1 MSAYTAAG
9 VSLNPTVTPHQGDIN
24 HPWKDFNAVSTTIAN
39 ARALGYADPLMSAG
53 IGPILGG
60 DEVLLQ
66 SGTAAQYGAIGFG
79 ISGFLSNTSGSYVV
93 FQPAPGATVTLASLT
108 MGNVANLA
116 FSGINIQST
125 GKFPLLTVGTGLGGI
140 LYLTA

>member
-1 MSAYTAAG
+1 MRFLLPY
-9 VSLNPTVTPHQGDIN
+9 P
-24 HPWKDFNAVSTTIAN
+24 N
-39 ARALGYADPLMSAG
+39 ARALGLYRLRLCQQELALFSAVMKFYYKAG
-53 IGPILGG
+53 YMRPNM
-60 DEVLLQ
+60 
-66 SGTAAQYGAIGFG
+66 AAIGFG
-79 ISGFLSNTSGSYVV
+79 ISGFLSNPSGSYVV

-125 GKFPLLTVGTGLGGI
+125 GKFPLLTVGPGLGGI